1 MSSKISTLL
10 EDIGDR
16 LEEGKLPEETNLA
29 LFLDELK
36 EVMENFFVEESNRDS
51 TGKLRLSAVGR
62 EDRKLWYDFNGYAK
76 EKLNTSQRIRF
87 CLGHILEAFV
97 LLLAG
102 YEKEKLTTSQRI
114 RFCLGHI
121 LEAFVLLL
129 AREAGHTV
137 EDCQKEVSVEK
148 VKGHIDC
155 VIDGELVDVKSASPY
170 GFKKFVDGSIIRG
183 DDPFGYIYQL
193 SSYGAALG
201 KEKGYFLSID
211 KSGGDLNLLEVPL
224 TNVDP
229 AERISY
235 LKDTL
240 PDTDPPDRC
249 YSEIEEP
256 SGNKKLSFNC
266 KYCDY
271 KVECWKD
278 ANDGTGLRKY
288 NYSRGPEYFTH
299 IEKEPRVEEDF
310 V

>member
-87 CLGHILEAFV
+87 CLGHILESFV
-97 LLLAG
+97 LLL
-102 YEKEKLTTSQRI
+102 T
-114 RFCLGHI
+114 
-121 LEAFVLLL
+121 
-129 AREAGHTV
+129 REAGHTV

-155 VIDGELVDVKSASPY
+155 IIDGELVDVKSASPY
-170 GFKKFVDGSIIRG
+170 GFKKFVDGSIITG
-183 DDPFGYIYQL
+183 EDPFGYMYQL

-201 KEKGYFLSID
+201 KKKGYFLSID
-211 KSGGDLNLLEVPL
+211 KSGGNLNLLEVPL
-224 TNVDP
+224 NNVDP

-240 PDTDPPDRC
+240 PDSDPPDRC
-249 YSEIEEP
+249 YPEVEEA
-256 SGNKKLSFNC
+256 SGNKRIGFNC

-278 ANDGTGLRKY
+278 SNNGQGLRKY
-288 NYSRGPEYFTH
+288 NYAKGPEYFTH
-299 IEKEPRVEEDF
+299 VQKEPRVEEDF

>member
-87 CLGHILEAFV
+87 CLGHILESFV
-97 LLLAG
+97 LLL
-102 YEKEKLTTSQRI
+102 T
-114 RFCLGHI
+114 
-121 LEAFVLLL
+121 
-129 AREAGHTV
+129 RESGHTV

-155 VIDGELVDVKSASPY
+155 IIDGELVDVKSASPY
-170 GFKKFVDGSIIRG
+170 GFKKFVDGSIITG
-183 DDPFGYIYQL
+183 EDPFGYMYQL

-201 KEKGYFLSID
+201 KKKGYFLSID
-211 KSGGDLNLLEVPL
+211 KSGGNLNLLEVPL
-224 TNVDP
+224 NNVDP

-240 PDTDPPDRC
+240 PDSDPPDRC
-249 YSEIEEP
+249 YPEVEEA
-256 SGNKKLSFNC
+256 SGNKRIGFNC

-278 ANDGTGLRKY
+278 SNNGQGLRKY
-288 NYSRGPEYFTH
+288 NYAKGPEYFTH
-299 IEKEPRVEEDF
+299 VQKEPRVEEDF

>member
-87 CLGHILEAFV
+87 CLGHILESFV
-97 LLLAG
+97 LLL
-102 YEKEKLTTSQRI
+102 T
-114 RFCLGHI
+114 
-121 LEAFVLLL
+121 
-129 AREAGHTV
+129 REAGHTV

-155 VIDGELVDVKSASPY
+155 IIDGELVDVKSASPY
-170 GFKKFVDGSIIRG
+170 GFKKFVDGSIITG
-183 DDPFGYIYQL
+183 EDPFGYMYQL

-201 KEKGYFLSID
+201 KKKGYFLSID
-211 KSGGDLNLLEVPL
+211 KSGGNLNLLEVPL
-224 TNVDP
+224 NNVDP

-240 PDTDPPDRC
+240 PDSDPPDRC
-249 YSEIEEP
+249 YPEVEEA
-256 SGNKKLSFNC
+256 SGNKRIGFNC

-278 ANDGTGLRKY
+278 SNNGQGLRKY
-288 NYSRGPEYFTH
+288 NYAKGPEYFTH
-299 IEKEPRVEEDF
+299 IQKEPRVEEDF

>member
-16 LEEGKLPEETNLA
+16 LEEGTLPEETNLA
-29 LFLDELK
+29 LVLDELK

-87 CLGHILEAFV
+87 CLGHILESFV
-97 LLLAG
+97 LLL
-102 YEKEKLTTSQRI
+102 T
-114 RFCLGHI
+114 
-121 LEAFVLLL
+121 
-129 AREAGHTV
+129 REAGHTV

-155 VIDGELVDVKSASPY
+155 IIDGELVDVKSASPY
-170 GFKKFVDGSIIRG
+170 GFKKFVDGSIITG
-183 DDPFGYIYQL
+183 EDPFGYMYQL

-201 KEKGYFLSID
+201 KKKGYFLSID
-211 KSGGDLNLLEVPL
+211 KSGGNLNLLEVPL
-224 TNVDP
+224 NNVDP

-240 PDTDPPDRC
+240 PDSDPPDRC
-249 YSEIEEP
+249 YPEVEEA
-256 SGNKKLSFNC
+256 SGNKRIGFNC

-278 ANDGTGLRKY
+278 SNNGQGLRKY
-288 NYSRGPEYFTH
+288 NYAKGPEYFTH
-299 IEKEPRVEEDF
+299 VQKEPRVEEDF

>member
-87 CLGHILEAFV
+87 CLGHILESFV
-97 LLLAG
+97 LLL
-102 YEKEKLTTSQRI
+102 T
-114 RFCLGHI
+114 
-121 LEAFVLLL
+121 
-129 AREAGHTV
+129 REAGHTV

-148 VKGHIDC
+148 VKGHIEC
-155 VIDGELVDVKSASPY
+155 IIDGELVDVKSASPY
-170 GFKKFVDGSIIRG
+170 GFKKFVDGSIITG
-183 DDPFGYIYQL
+183 EDPFGYMYQL

-201 KEKGYFLSID
+201 KKKGYFLSID
-211 KSGGDLNLLEVPL
+211 KSGGNLNLLEVPL
-224 TNVDP
+224 NNVDP

-240 PDTDPPDRC
+240 PDSDPPDRC
-249 YSEIEEP
+249 YPEVEEA
-256 SGNKKLSFNC
+256 SGNKRIGFNC

-278 ANDGTGLRKY
+278 SNNGQGLRKY
-288 NYSRGPEYFTH
+288 NYAKGPEYFTYVQ
-299 IEKEPRVEEDF
+299 KEPRVEEDF

>member
-1 MSSKISTLL
+1 MTSKISTLL
-10 EDIGDR
+10 DDIGYR
-16 LEEGKLPEETNLA
+16 LEEGSVPEEANLA
-29 LFLDELK
+29 IFLDELK
-36 EVMENFFVEESNRDS
+36 EVMQNFFVEESNRDS

-62 EDRKLWYDFNGYAK
+62 EDRKLWYDFTGYEK
-76 EKLNTSQRIRF
+76 EKLTTSHRIRF
-87 CLGHILEAFV
+87 CLGHILESFV
-97 LLLAG
+97 LLL
-102 YEKEKLTTSQRI
+102 T
-114 RFCLGHI
+114 
-121 LEAFVLLL
+121 
-129 AREAGHTV
+129 REAGHTV

-155 VIDGELVDVKSASPY
+155 IIDGELVDVKSASPY

-211 KSGGDLNLLEVPL
+211 KSGGDLNLLQVPL

-249 YSEIEEP
+249 YSEVEEP

>member
-62 EDRKLWYDFNGYAK
+62 EDRKLWYDYKGY
-76 EKLNTSQRIRF
+76 
-87 CLGHILEAFV
+87 G
-97 LLLAG
+97 
-102 YEKEKLTTSQRI
+102 KEKLTTDLKI

-137 EDCQKEVSVEK
+137 EDCQKEVTVSG

-155 VIDGELVDVKSASPY
+155 LIDGELVDVKSASPY
-170 GFKKFVDGSIIRG
+170 GFKKFVDGSLVHG
-183 DDPFGYIYQL
+183 DDPFGYMYQL

-201 KEKGYFLSID
+201 KEQGYFLAID
-211 KSGGDLNLLEVPL
+211 KSGGGMTLLNVPL
-224 TNVDP
+224 DTVDP
-229 AERISY
+229 TERINY

-240 PDTDPPDRC
+240 PDDEPPPKC
-249 YSEIEEP
+249 YPEVEEA
-256 SGNKKLSFNC
+256 SGNRKLGFNC
-266 KYCDY
+266 KFCDF

-278 ANDGTGLRKY
+278 ANNGAGLRKY

-299 IEKEPRVEEDF
+299 VSKEPRVEEDF
-310 V
+310 F

>member
-87 CLGHILEAFV
+87 CLGHILESFV
-97 LLLAG
+97 LLL
-102 YEKEKLTTSQRI
+102 T
-114 RFCLGHI
+114 
-121 LEAFVLLL
+121 
-129 AREAGHTV
+129 REAGHTV

-155 VIDGELVDVKSASPY
+155 IIDGELVDVKSASPY
-170 GFKKFVDGSIIRG
+170 GFKKFVDGSIITG
-183 DDPFGYIYQL
+183 EDPFGYMYQL

-201 KEKGYFLSID
+201 KKKGYFLSID
-211 KSGGDLNLLEVPL
+211 KSGGNLNLLEVPL
-224 TNVDP
+224 NNVDP

-240 PDTDPPDRC
+240 PESDPPDRC
-249 YSEIEEP
+249 YPEVEEA
-256 SGNKKLSFNC
+256 SGNKRIGFNC

-278 ANDGTGLRKY
+278 SNNGQGLRKY
-288 NYSRGPEYFTH
+288 NYAKGPEYFTH
-299 IEKEPRVEEDF
+299 VQKEPRVEEDF

>member
-1 MSSKISTLL
+1 MTSKISTLL
-10 EDIGDR
+10 DDIGYR
-16 LEEGKLPEETNLA
+16 LEEGSVPEEANLA
-29 LFLDELK
+29 IFLDELK
-36 EVMENFFVEESNRDS
+36 EVMQNFFVEESNRDS

-62 EDRKLWYDFNGYAK
+62 EDRKLWYDFN
-76 EKLNTSQRIRF
+76 
-87 CLGHILEAFV
+87 
-97 LLLAG
+97 G

-155 VIDGELVDVKSASPY
+155 IIDGD
-170 GFKKFVDGSIIRG
+170 
-183 DDPFGYIYQL
+183 
-193 SSYGAALG
+193 
-201 KEKGYFLSID
+201 FLSID
-211 KSGGDLNLLEVPL
+211 KSGGDLNLLQVPL

>member
-1 MSSKISTLL
+1 MTSKISTLL
-10 EDIGDR
+10 DDIGCR
-16 LEEGKLPEETNLA
+16 LEEGSVPEEANLA
-29 LFLDELK
+29 IFLDELK
-36 EVMENFFVEESNRDS
+36 EVMQNFFVEESNRDS

-62 EDRKLWYDFNGYAK
+62 EDRKLWYDFN
-76 EKLNTSQRIRF
+76 
-87 CLGHILEAFV
+87 
-97 LLLAG
+97 G

-211 KSGGDLNLLEVPL
+211 KSGGDLNLLQVPL

-249 YSEIEEP
+249 YSEVEEP

-278 ANDGTGLRKY
+278 SNDGTGLRKY

>member
-87 CLGHILEAFV
+87 CLGHILESFV
-97 LLLAG
+97 LLL
-102 YEKEKLTTSQRI
+102 T
-114 RFCLGHI
+114 
-121 LEAFVLLL
+121 
-129 AREAGHTV
+129 REAGHTV

-155 VIDGELVDVKSASPY
+155 IIDGELVDVKSASPY
-170 GFKKFVDGSIIRG
+170 GFKKFVDGSIITG
-183 DDPFGYIYQL
+183 EDPFGYMYQL

-201 KEKGYFLSID
+201 KKKGYFLSID
-211 KSGGDLNLLEVPL
+211 KSGGNLNLLEVPL
-224 TNVDP
+224 NNVDP

-240 PDTDPPDRC
+240 PESDPPDRC
-249 YSEIEEP
+249 YPEVEEA
-256 SGNKKLSFNC
+256 SGNKRIGFNC

-278 ANDGTGLRKY
+278 SNKGQGLRKY
-288 NYSRGPEYFTH
+288 NYAKGPEYFTH
-299 IEKEPRVEEDF
+299 VQKEPRVEEDF

>member
-10 EDIGDR
+10 DDIGYR
-16 LEEGKLPEETNLA
+16 LEEGTVPEEANLA
-29 LFLDELK
+29 IFLDELK
-36 EVMENFFVEESNRDS
+36 EVMQNFFVEESNRDS

-87 CLGHILEAFV
+87 CLGHILESFV
-97 LLLAG
+97 LLL
-102 YEKEKLTTSQRI
+102 T
-114 RFCLGHI
+114 
-121 LEAFVLLL
+121 
-129 AREAGHTV
+129 REAGHTV

-155 VIDGELVDVKSASPY
+155 IIDGELVDVKSASPY
-170 GFKKFVDGSIIRG
+170 GFKKFVDGSIITG
-183 DDPFGYIYQL
+183 EDPFGYMYQL

-201 KEKGYFLSID
+201 KKKGYFLSID
-211 KSGGDLNLLEVPL
+211 KSGGNLNLLEVPL
-224 TNVDP
+224 NNVDP

-240 PDTDPPDRC
+240 PDSDPPDRC
-249 YSEIEEP
+249 YPEVEEA
-256 SGNKKLSFNC
+256 SGNKRIGFNC

-278 ANDGTGLRKY
+278 SNNGQGLRKY
-288 NYSRGPEYFTH
+288 NYAKGPEYFTH
-299 IEKEPRVEEDF
+299 IQKEPRVEEDF

>member
-62 EDRKLWYDFNGYAK
+62 EDRQLWYDFNGYAK

-87 CLGHILEAFV
+87 CLGHILESFV
-97 LLLAG
+97 LLL
-102 YEKEKLTTSQRI
+102 T
-114 RFCLGHI
+114 
-121 LEAFVLLL
+121 
-129 AREAGHTV
+129 REAGHTV

-155 VIDGELVDVKSASPY
+155 IIDGELVDVKSASPY
-170 GFKKFVDGSIIRG
+170 GFKKFVDGSIITG
-183 DDPFGYIYQL
+183 EDPFGYMYQL

-201 KEKGYFLSID
+201 KKKGYFLSID
-211 KSGGDLNLLEVPL
+211 KSGGNLNLLEVPL
-224 TNVDP
+224 NNVDP

-240 PDTDPPDRC
+240 PDSDPPDRC
-249 YSEIEEP
+249 YPEVEEA
-256 SGNKKLSFNC
+256 SGNKRIGFNC

-278 ANDGTGLRKY
+278 SNNGQGLRKY
-288 NYSRGPEYFTH
+288 NYAKGPEYFTYVQ
-299 IEKEPRVEEDF
+299 KEPRVEEDF

>member
-87 CLGHILEAFV
+87 CLGHILE
-97 LLLAG
+97 
-102 YEKEKLTTSQRI
+102 S
-114 RFCLGHI
+114 
-121 LEAFVLLL
+121 FVLLL

-155 VIDGELVDVKSASPY
+155 IIDGELVDVKSASPY
-170 GFKKFVDGSIIRG
+170 GFKKFVDGSIITG
-183 DDPFGYIYQL
+183 EDPFGYMYQL

-201 KEKGYFLSID
+201 KKKGYFLSID
-211 KSGGDLNLLEVPL
+211 KSGGNLNLLEVPL
-224 TNVDP
+224 NNVDP

-240 PDTDPPDRC
+240 PDSDPTDRC
-249 YSEIEEP
+249 YPEVEEA
-256 SGNKKLSFNC
+256 SGNKRIGFNC

-278 ANDGTGLRKY
+278 SNNGQGLRKY
-288 NYSRGPEYFTH
+288 NYAKGPEYFTH
-299 IEKEPRVEEDF
+299 VQKEPRVEEDF

>member
-87 CLGHILEAFV
+87 CLGHILESFV
-97 LLLAG
+97 LLL
-102 YEKEKLTTSQRI
+102 T
-114 RFCLGHI
+114 
-121 LEAFVLLL
+121 
-129 AREAGHTV
+129 REAGHTV

-155 VIDGELVDVKSASPY
+155 IIDGELVDVKSASPY

-211 KSGGDLNLLEVPL
+211 KSGGDLNLLQVPL

-278 ANDGTGLRKY
+278 ANNGAGLRKY
-288 NYSRGPEYFTH
+288 NYSRGPEYFTYVA
-299 IEKEPRVEEDF
+299 KEPRVEEDF